1 MMKIIIKESYED
13 LSKEAARVIKR
24 EMQKKPNLVLGL
36 ATGSTPIGLYKELI
50 RRHKEGLSFSQITTF
65 NLDEY
70 FGLDSSHS
78 QSYHFY
84 MQKNLFDHI
93 DIKPKNIHIPDGTV
107 KDVKRYCAEYEEII
121 KRVGGIDL
129 QILGIGSNGHI
140 GFNEPGS
147 LFTSRT
153 HLTKLT
159 ESTIKDNARFFEKK
173 EDVPR
178 FAITMGI
185 QTILEAK
192 EIILLASGQN
202 KADAV
207 AKSIEG
213 QITSQVP
220 ASILQ
225 KHPNS
230 IFILDKAA
238 ASQLK

>member
-1 MMKIIIKESYED
+1 MMKIIVKESYED
-13 LSKEAARVIKR
+13 LSKEAAKIIER

-50 RRHKEGLSFSQITTF
+50 GMPKEGLSFSQITTF

-93 DIKPKNIHIPDGTV
+93 DIKPRNIHIPDGMV
-107 KDVKRYCAEYEEII
+107 KDVKKHCLEYEKVI
-121 KRVGGIDL
+121 KQAGGIDL

-159 ESTIKDNARFFEKK
+159 ESTIEDNARFFEKK
-173 EDVPR
+173 EDVPS

-185 QTILEAK
+185 QTILEARK
-192 EIILLASGQN
+192 IILLASGQS

-207 AKSIEG
+207 AKSVGE

-225 KHPNS
+225 KHSNS
-230 IFILDKAA
+230 VFLLDKAA

>member
-1 MMKIIIKESYED
+1 MMKIIVKESYED
-13 LSKEAARVIKR
+13 LSKEAARIIER

-50 RRHKEGLSFSQITTF
+50 RMHKDGLSFSQITTF

-70 FGLDSSHS
+70 FGLDSSHP

-93 DIKPKNIHIPDGTV
+93 DIKPKNIHIPDGRTE
-107 KDVKRYCAEYEEII
+107 DAKRYCAEYEETI
-121 KRVGGIDL
+121 KGVGGIDL

-147 LFTSRT
+147 PFTFRT
-153 HLTKLT
+153 HLTKLA
-159 ESTIKDNARFFEKK
+159 ESTIEDNARFFEKK

-185 QTILEAK
+185 QTILEVK
-192 EIILLASGQN
+192 KIILLASGQN
-202 KADAV
+202 KANVV
-207 AKSIEG
+207 ARSAEG
-213 QITSQVP
+213 PIT
-220 ASILQ
+220 
-225 KHPNS
+225 
-230 IFILDKAA
+230 
-238 ASQLK
+238 